1 MKQCPQ
7 CRTNY
12 ADDTLRFCLEDGTP
26 LIDTSDRETV
36 VRPGERGSYD
46 TEILPVNNTAAGGGA
61 TRVDIPTSSDRST
74 TPITVQAYKSDFPW
88 TKLVVAV
95 LAIGL
100 IVIIGAGLLAV
111 AFYVGSRKNGTVVTP
126 TPPPRATQTPDDE
139 KKRLEDEVAKLKKKL
154 EEQSGSNSDANDNE
168 FDFSNIPNFGGT
180 AEVNSPKD
188 GFLALRNLPNV
199 QYGSVLAKIPHGATI
214 NIMLCSEDAVTIDTR
229 SGHWCMV
236 SYNDQVG
243 WVFDAWLN
251 KNDKK

>member
-1 MKQCPQ
+1 MKQCPK

-26 LIDTSDRETV
+26 LIDLGEDPTV
-36 VRPGERGSYD
+36 VRPSNRESYD
-46 TEILPVNNTAAGGGA
+46 TEILPANNTTPGGGA
-61 TRVDIPTSSDRST
+61 TRVDIPTSPERST

-100 IVIIGAGLLAV
+100 IVVIGAGLLGV
-111 AFYVGSRKNGTVVTP
+111 AFYVGSRKNETVITP
-126 TPPPRATQTPDDE
+126 TPPPRSTQTPDDE
-139 KKRLEDEVAKLKKKL
+139 KKRLEDENAKLKKKL
-154 EEQSGSNSDANDNE
+154 EESSGANSNDEE

-199 QYGSVLAKIPHGATI
+199 QYGSVIAKIPHRTTI
-214 NIMLCSEDAVTIDTR
+214 NILMCSEDSVSIDSR

-236 SYNDQVG
+236 SYNDEVG
-243 WVFDAWLN
+243 WVFDAWLI
-251 KNDKK
+251 KNTRN